1 LNQNIENA
9 KKEKMGMLCGVIWKA
24 AWHPMMVIT
33 PYALGWGTYGW
44 VDARA
49 VEDI

>member
-1 LNQNIENA
+1 
-9 KKEKMGMLCGVIWKA
+9 MGMLCGVIWKA
-24 AWHPMMVIT
+24 EWHPMMVIT

-49 VEDI
+49 IASFIVEDTYT